1 MTRRAGQGGP
11 RWPRRLHILVT
22 AGPTR
27 EYFDAVRFISNPS
40 SGKMGFALARAAAAA
55 GHRVTLVAGPVALEP
70 PPGVKTVHV
79 TTAREM
85 AAAAKSA
92 FASADAAILTAAVCD
107 YRPRTRAARK
117 LEKSGRTRNVTLVPT
132 EDIAAALG
140 AVKQHRVTMAFA
152 FETHNGR
159 RNAERKMRA
168 KNCDAI
174 VLNGPAAVGAD
185 RARVEFLARDGTWA
199 RFPVMS
205 KRVLAGRLIETV
217 AGLVN
222 AKS

>member
-1 MTRRAGQGGP
+1 
-11 RWPRRLHILVT
+11 
-22 AGPTR
+22 
-27 EYFDAVRFISNPS
+27 
-40 SGKMGFALARAAAAA
+40 MGFALAAAAASA
-55 GHRVTLVAGPVALEP
+55 GHRVTLIAGPVALEP
-70 PPGVKTVHV
+70 PPGVKTVQV

-117 LEKSGRTRNVTLVPT
+117 LKKSGRTRSVTLVPT

-140 AVKQHRVTMAFA
+140 AVKQHRVTIAFA

-185 RARVEFLARDGTWA
+185 RARVEVQSRDGTWA
-199 RFPVMS
+199 RFPVLS
-205 KRVLAGRLIETV
+205 KRVLACRLIEMV